1 MLLVSDFN
9 GFDGPNGTVMV
20 NVTTGD
26 QAAVAIECRVRD
38 ANPSPIIRWHDA
50 NGPLTEVFR
59 GNRLRFL
66 ENGRY
71 LLVRKLTTA
80 QVNTTYRCEVT
91 NALLHQLRTS
101 PTTYA
106 LVDNVGADEFITYK
120 TFVNK
125 TVLVGDFLELS
136 HIVGAGD
143 NVLFGF
149 FGCQPLYLGIYG
161 GVITEPIL
169 DTFVGEEIPAVA
181 SSVMFEVSCGFVS
194 FPQVTQVKSTITVQG
209 MR

>member
-1 MLLVSDFN
+1 M
-9 GFDGPNGTVMV
+9 
-20 NVTTGD
+20 
-26 QAAVAIECRVRD
+26 
-38 ANPSPIIRWHDA
+38 
-50 NGPLTEVFR
+50 
-59 GNRLRFL
+59 
-66 ENGRY
+66 
-71 LLVRKLTTA
+71 
-80 QVNTTYRCEVT
+80 
-91 NALLHQLRTS
+91 
-101 PTTYA
+101 
-106 LVDNVGADEFITYK
+106 GADEFITYK

-169 DTFVGEEIPAVA
+169 DTFVGDEIPAVA
-181 SSVMFEVSCGFVS
+181 NSVMFEVSCSFVS
-194 FPQVTQVKSTITVQG
+194 FPQITQVKSTITVQG